1 MISLVRVKICGIT
14 NIEDAMTC
22 VNFGVHA
29 LGFIFYE
36 KSPRYITQEQAIG
49 IIEKLPPFVSTVGI
63 FVNDAPENIYEIK
76 QKLNLSYVQ
85 VYYDE
90 EELYDKLANLVGKK
104 SIIRPYRISDN
115 FDANLVNNSKFFPLL
130 EGFTEKYGGA
140 GAKFNWEELR
150 KISIPFI
157 LAGGITI
164 DNVIEALKYK
174 PYALDISSGVESYPG
189 KKDEAK
195 IRETLRRIDYN
206 V

>member
-1 MISLVRVKICGIT
+1 MINLVRVKICGIT

-22 VNFGVHA
+22 VNLGVHA

-36 KSPRYITQEQAIG
+36 KSPRYVTQDQVMD
-49 IIEKLPPFVSTVGI
+49 IIQKLPPFVSTVGV
-63 FVNDAPENIYEIK
+63 FVNDAPESIYEIK

-85 VYYDE
+85 VYYDDE
-90 EELYDKLANLVGKK
+90 SLYGKLANLLDKK
-104 SIIRPYRISDN
+104 AIIRPYRISDN
-115 FDANLVNNSKFFPLL
+115 FDANVVNNSEFFPLL

-150 KISIPFI
+150 KVSVPFI
-157 LAGGITI
+157 LAGGIRI
-164 DNVIEALKYK
+164 DNVAEALGYK

-189 KKDEAK
+189 KKDETK
-195 IRETLRRIDYN
+195 IREILRRIGYD